1 MTFEVEGPLWLWPG
15 EAGWVFLTIPQD
27 LSDEILDAAPRVA
40 GFGSVKVAVTLGA
53 TTWRTS
59 LFPDSKRGCFLLP
72 VKRQVRTAEAVAVG
86 DAVSVTIEPV

>member
-1 MTFEVEGPLWLWPG
+1 MKFEVEGPLWLWPG

-27 LSDEILDAAPRVA
+27 LSDEVLDAAPRVG
-40 GFGSVKVAVTLGA
+40 GFGSVTVTVTLGA

-72 VKRQVRTAEAVAVG
+72 VKRQVRIAEEVGVG
-86 DAVSVTIEPV
+86 DVISVRLEPI